1 MKAIKYLLLVTCY
14 AYASSMMAVDYTL
27 YQTSSATFKSTAAF
41 GYYGIS
47 NSRTIYNSTPSV
59 SYKEKNSLA
68 PKILFQSTSAMSPSG
83 SSLSL
88 AAATGTQ
95 TTYDNSFVS
104 PTGPKRARPEDNDD
118 PYLDPI
124 GDAILPLLLFAT
136 GYLLLVARKNH
147 LTRLNK

>member
-41 GYYGIS
+41 EYYGIS
-47 NSRTIYNSTPSV
+47 NSTTIYNSTLSV
-59 SYKEKNSLA
+59 SYKEKNNLV
-68 PKILFQSTSAMSPSG
+68 PKNCFHSTSAMSPSG
-83 SSLSL
+83 SSLPL
-88 AAATGTQ
+88 AAATGIQ

-136 GYLLLVARKNH
+136 GYVLFVARKNH
-147 LTRLNK
+147 LTNLNK